1 MITVFV
7 CFVIFGAVAL
17 AHYGVV
23 SGNAYKVTQGFTKY
37 FICEA
42 AGHVPGKCDRRDFE
56 QHLYPHLLIITYILM
71 SLIPIAILNFVLNWE
86 KFLKT
91 GRDKFDGLQKQ
102 LSSARTLILKQQSSF
117 ELQP

>member
-7 CFVIFGAVAL
+7 CFVVFGTVSL
-17 AHYGVV
+17 AHYAVV
-23 SGNAYKVTQGFTKY
+23 SGNAYKVTQGFASY

-42 AGHVPGKCDRRDFE
+42 AGHVPGKCNRSSFE
-56 QHLYPHLLIITYILM
+56 RHLYPHLLIITYILM

-91 GRDKFDGLQKQ
+91 GRNKFNGLQKQ
-102 LSSARTLILKQQSSF
+102 LSSARTLIMRPSALNMES
-117 ELQP
+117 